1 MTQVE
6 ERLSSLFDE
15 LVPMEGKAATVAGEI
30 VRAINRLAY
39 RNYNDGDH
47 VGVGYGRETC
57 NPAAR
62 YLAEKCGRPALEALD
77 SIWGVIDDDLYD
89 RGLARLEAAV
99 LDFLDAN
106 PGLRELRN
114 EEDMWDYCDA
124 EEDVDR
130 DDDEGDY
137 DEYEEDWEW

>member
-1 MTQVE
+1 MSWFQW
-6 ERLSSLFDE
+6 
-15 LVPMEGKAATVAGEI
+15 K
-30 VRAINRLAY
+30 
-39 RNYNDGDH
+39 
-47 VGVGYGRETC
+47 GR
-57 NPAAR
+57 PR
-62 YLAEKCGRPALEALD
+62 PWPALEALD

>member
-15 LVPMEGKAATVAGEI
+15 FVPMEGKAATVAGEI
-30 VRAINRLAY
+30 VRAINRLAF

-62 YLAEKCGRPALEALD
+62 YLMEKCGRPALETLD
-77 SIWGVIDDDLYD
+77 SIWGMIDDDLYD
-89 RGLARLEAAV
+89 KGLARLEDAV
-99 LDFLDAN
+99 LEFLDAN
-106 PGLRELRN
+106 PGLRQLKN
-114 EEDMWDYCDA
+114 EEDMMDYCDA
-124 EEDVDR
+124 TEDVDR
-130 DDDEGDY
+130 ND
-137 DEYEEDWEW
+137 DEYEEDWE